1 MEIYVNNNVVVVTT
15 EIPAAVIEDAGTDGH
30 ALLDEKGNTLYTVKL
45 TKGCKSADFSKFGFC
60 GNAVIDGKVAAVII
74 EPIGTTLKAIKK
86 KYGQAA
92 IAAKQFMPV
101 MLSAINASA
110 EAVTQ
115 AFTPSADLIFSQAA
129 TEEVTAEETAD
140 DEADTEE

>member
-15 EIPAAVIEDAGTDGH
+15 EIPAAVIKDAGADGH

-45 TKGCKSADFSKFGFC
+45 AKGCTSADFSKFGFC
-60 GNAVIDGKVAAVII
+60 GNAVIDGKVAAVIV
-74 EPIGTTLKAIKK
+74 EPIGTTLKSIKK

-92 IAAKQFMPV
+92 IAAKEFMPV

-110 EAVTQ
+110 AAVTE

-129 TEEVTAEETAD
+129 TEEVTTEEPNED
-140 DEADTEE
+140 DEDTEE